1 MRQLT
6 DVFEKKLSK
15 KDSWDRVTP
24 RNLHLYKLEQDVD
37 KSSEPHMPANAAKK
51 IFELDVLT
59 QQAIQKSKS
68 GLSDSLRE
76 LSIADTE
83 HEDYWTT

>member
-6 DVFEKKLSK
+6 DVFENKMLK

-24 RNLHLYKLEQDVD
+24 RNLDLYKLEQDVD
-37 KSSEPHMPANAAKK
+37 KAKEPHLKGGAAKK

-59 QQAIQKSKS
+59 
-68 GLSDSLRE
+68 
-76 LSIADTE
+76 
-83 HEDYWTT
+83 

>member
-6 DVFEKKLSK
+6 DVFENKMHK

-24 RNLHLYKLEQDVD
+24 KNLDLYKLEQDVD
-37 KSSEPHMPANAAKK
+37 KAKEPHFMAEAAKK

-59 QQAIQKSKS
+59 
-68 GLSDSLRE
+68 
-76 LSIADTE
+76 
-83 HEDYWTT
+83 

>member
-1 MRQLT
+1 M
-6 DVFEKKLSK
+6 
-15 KDSWDRVTP
+15 
-24 RNLHLYKLEQDVD
+24 HLYKLEQDVD
-37 KSSEPHMPANAAKK
+37 KAPEPYMKATAAKK

-76 LSIADTE
+76 LSIADTDHDE
-83 HEDYWTT
+83 HYTT